1 MQSYRLIV
9 IVQGA
14 GIRSWLDLMISRVLI
29 YNADTHDKPRIYDIK
44 ITMLAN
50 PAKMEPFVQE
60 IGMLHE
66 YNVDRF

>member
-1 MQSYRLIV
+1 
-9 IVQGA
+9 
-14 GIRSWLDLMISRVLI
+14 MISRVLI

-60 IGMLHE
+60 KGMLHE
-66 YNVDRF
+66 YNVDQFK